1 MIEIIKSVG
10 SFVVADSLGMTIG
23 VIELN
28 DQPKYQFE
36 PWICHLSEDE
46 ILAIWS
52 ILRKLNT
59 GWQVES
65 GTYEGP
71 SLAKF
76 LTL

>member
-1 MIEIIKSVG
+1 MIKITKSTG
-10 SFVVADSLGMTIG
+10 TYVVANDAGMNIG
-23 VIELN
+23 RIELY
-28 DQPKYQFE
+28 DEGKYQFE
-36 PWICHLSEDE
+36 PWTPHISEDE
-46 ILAIWS
+46 LLAVWS
-52 ILRKLNT
+52 IIRKLNT